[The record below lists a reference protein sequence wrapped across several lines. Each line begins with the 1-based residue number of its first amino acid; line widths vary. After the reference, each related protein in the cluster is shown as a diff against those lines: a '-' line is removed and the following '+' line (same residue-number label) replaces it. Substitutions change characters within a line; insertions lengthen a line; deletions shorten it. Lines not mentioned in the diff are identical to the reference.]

1 MIRGGSV
8 GGERKRSGRRAAGG
22 DPEDFF
28 PLSSTANGP
37 NISAFPHFYLTKL
50 AFWRRPVT

>member
-22 DPEDFF
+22 DPEGFF

-37 NISAFPHFYLTKL
+37 SISTFSHFTLKNL
-50 AFWRRPVT
+50 AFWRPVT